1 MLITKTSLVPAC
13 HRLGQQ
19 VLCEQM
25 SVKLEKEPTT
35 KTIIYS
41 SSVITSEFT
50 GVTYGNMSEG
60 FQQEHGKFTK
70 DRILRKISPSQ
81 QLFTAC
87 VSSERARLLEPF
99 HPSNREL
106 PVLREGPPAGA
117 FAPSIVEYQWTLS
130 CAGLLQMIPAGES

>member
-1 MLITKTSLVPAC
+1 MLITKPSLDPGC
-13 HRLGQQ
+13 RRLGQQ

-25 SVKLEKEPTT
+25 SIKLEKEPTT

-60 FQQEHGKFTK
+60 FQQEQGKPTK
-70 DRILRKISPSQ
+70 DCISPSQ

-87 VSSERARLLEPF
+87 VSSGRGRLLEPF
-99 HPSNREL
+99 HPSNCEL
-106 PVLREGPPAGA
+106 PILREGPPAGA
-117 FAPSIVEYQWTLS
+117 FAPSIVE
-130 CAGLLQMIPAGES
+130 

>member
-1 MLITKTSLVPAC
+1 MLITKPSLVPGC
-13 HRLGQQ
+13 RRLGQQ

-25 SVKLEKEPTT
+25 SIKLEKEPTTT

-60 FQQEHGKFTK
+60 FQQEHGKLTK
-70 DRILRKISPSQ
+70 DCILRKISPSQ

-87 VSSERARLLEPF
+87 VSSERGRLLEPF

-106 PVLREGPPAGA
+106 PILREGPPAGA
-117 FAPSIVEYQWTLS
+117 FAPLHCRITVDPILCRSSADDDSW
-130 CAGLLQMIPAGES
+130 